1 MGGRLNIDFSLGVGY
16 FGGRYKEY
24 VPMDDCY
31 VWQKTENLRW
41 FGPTRAE
48 IALVWIL
55 GGDRRSTKGGKR

>member
-1 MGGRLNIDFSLGVGY
+1 
-16 FGGRYKEY
+16 
-24 VPMDDCY
+24 MDDCY